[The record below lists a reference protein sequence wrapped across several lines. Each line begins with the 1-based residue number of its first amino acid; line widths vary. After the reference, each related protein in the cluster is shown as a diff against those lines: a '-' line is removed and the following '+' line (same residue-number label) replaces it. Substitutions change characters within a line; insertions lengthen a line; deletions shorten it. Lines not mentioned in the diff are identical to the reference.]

1 VDCGESGAVA
11 SAARA
16 TGAAS
21 ACSRSTTRAAAGA
34 LIVAVASLA
43 AGATEVRLDGGQAD
57 LGHRR
62 AARESTV
69 LPRAE
74 PAPEILGL
82 EPEDLTHAL
91 EGEEPFPILRLK
103 PLFGLD
109 EHLAGANVVRH
120 DHCLDIAG
128 IHLVEGSKIVVI
140 EVKSLV
146 NHHWTFLNY
155 HLYQS
160 IVVFITDYCS
170 RTDRTALK

>member
-1 VDCGESGAVA
+1 MVGWIDN
-11 SAARA
+11 
-16 TGAAS
+16 
-21 ACSRSTTRAAAGA
+21 
-34 LIVAVASLA
+34 
-43 AGATEVRLDGGQAD
+43 
-57 LGHRR
+57 
-62 AARESTV
+62 
-69 LPRAE
+69 
-74 PAPEILGL
+74 
-82 EPEDLTHAL
+82 
-91 EGEEPFPILRLK
+91 F
-103 PLFGLD
+103 
-109 EHLAGANVVRH
+109 VRH